1 MRCVVRKPQLA
12 VFKGFVRE
20 AGGKLEKFSP
30 PLLPLQSHSNSSQVD
45 VQSKMVAAGSEAP
58 DFAAFGGSKRDRYS
72 LNGDLS
78 GGSASGYGHHVI
90 HRCCELVVDPLTVFG
105 LLAFILSGAAFLNVL
120 VTMNIMM
127 RRRKRGT
134 GENFGTVLMDLAG
147 EGREKKEQN
156 LFV

>member
-1 MRCVVRKPQLA
+1 
-12 VFKGFVRE
+12 
-20 AGGKLEKFSP
+20 
-30 PLLPLQSHSNSSQVD
+30 
-45 VQSKMVAAGSEAP
+45 MVAAGSEAP

-127 RRRKRGT
+127 RRRRKRGT
-134 GENFGTVLMDLAG
+134 GENFGTDLIDLAS

-156 LFV
+156 SFV